1 MIKGLIAGVALLI
14 GTFGIQAQSSNGI
27 YLPAKVVDGDTIA
40 MAVMPGAFIYPKSYY
55 THVDFDEVKYVR
67 LIRNVKRTLP
77 YAKMAKAR
85 LDQLEREL
93 ALITDPEERD
103 KYVKEAE
110 KSIREQFEDN
120 LKKLSVNQGKILI
133 RLIDR
138 ETGQTS
144 YQLVKD
150 LRGPFQ
156 AFFWQSMARMFG
168 SDLKMNYDPT
178 QGDDQV
184 IEEIIHRVEAGSL

>member
-1 MIKGLIAGVALLI
+1 MVKFLSILSILFVNVYSLY
-14 GTFGIQAQSSNGI
+14 AQMGNGI

-40 MAVMPGAFIYPKSYY
+40 MAVMPGAFIYAKSYY
-55 THVDFDEVKYVR
+55 THVNFDEVKYVR

-93 ALITDPEERD
+93 ALITDPDERD
-103 KYVKEAE
+103 RYVKDAE
-110 KSIREQFEDN
+110 KSIREQFEEN

>member
-1 MIKGLIAGVALLI
+1 MQKGLGILGVMLI
-14 GTFGIQAQSSNGI
+14 CACQVQAQLENGI

-40 MAVMPGAFIYPKSYY
+40 MAVMPGAFVAPQSYY
-55 THVDFDEVKYVR
+55 THVNFDEVKYVR

-93 ALITDPEERD
+93 ALITDPDERD

-110 KSIREQFEDN
+110 KSIRDQFEEN
-120 LKKLSVNQGKILI
+120 LKKLSVSQGKILI

-144 YQLVKD
+144 FQLVKD

-184 IEEIIHRVEAGSL
+184 IEEIIQRIEAGTL